1 MISTNPRDGQ
11 FKRRIVDVKSSAQ
24 AGAAV
29 KRAKSKTK
37 CFIVLGSTVI
47 KLAGHHTDFINIVNL
62 FWRNKNREMKFRGVK
77 QNIPHIIYG
86 QNGNIN
92 SGK

>member
-1 MISTNPRDGQ
+1 MISTSPRDGQ
-11 FKRRIVDVKSSAQ
+11 FKRKIVDVKSNAQ
-24 AGAAV
+24 AGAV
-29 KRAKSKTK
+29 EKRAKSKTR

-47 KLAGHHTDFINIVNL
+47 NLAGYHTDFINMVNL

-77 QNIPHIIYG
+77 QNTPHIIYG
-86 QNGNIN
+86 KNGNIN